1 MLFEK
6 AKALS
11 VPLQLKGAEFLL
23 VLSNTDC
30 YKSALQTSSHLN

>member
-6 AKALS
+6 VKARS
-11 VPLQLKGAEFLL
+11 VTLQLKGAEFLL
-23 VLSNTDC
+23 VLPSTYY